1 MRIGELSRRS
11 GVPVPTI
18 KFYVREGLL
27 PAGQLTSPNQASY
40 DSGHERRLKLIRA
53 LLDVGGLSLA
63 AIKDVLHTIDDPA
76 QPVHNVLGVAAKRI
90 TALEG
95 SEPGPELEDAREEVA
110 ELLDRRGW
118 RAEAH
123 SPAGEALAGVLVALR
138 RAGHGGSS
146 SCSTTTR
153 PPRNRS
159 PGPTSTMWGGG
170 WRARTWWRVWS
181 SVRFWARRCSAPCAG
196 SHTWTRRQGRTATTG
211 RGSRAAPAD
220 RDVHTPRSPCRSDT
234 RTPRSPPVLDGDR
247 GVRTHKGDPGAVAYA
262 ACSCSRSTCSFHSR
276 FTERQAS
283 SFWPRRQ

>member
-63 AIKDVLHTIDDPA
+63 AIGDVLHTIDDPA

-110 ELLDRRGW
+110 ELLVRRGW

-170 WRARTWWRVWS
+170 WRARTWSRVWS
-181 SVRFWARRCSAPCAG
+181 SARCWARRCSVHCAG
-196 SHTWTRRQGRTATTG
+196 SHTWTRRQGRTATTV

-220 RDVHTPRSPCRSDT
+220 REPGTYAHPGHRLGARDT
-234 RTPRSPPVLDGDR
+234 RTPRSPSVLDGDR
-247 GVRTHKGDPGAVAYA
+247 GVPTHKRRPGAVAYA
-262 ACSCSRSTCSFHSR
+262 ALSCSRSTCSFHSR
-276 FTERQAS
+276 FTERHAS
-283 SFWPRRQ
+283 SF